1 MFPVAVDLMGGSE
14 QGSER
19 MKEGKLVDGEPR
31 DVWETAEDP
40 PKASN
45 SRPSVNGGCGKRRE

>member
-14 QGSER
+14 QG
-19 MKEGKLVDGEPR
+19 G
-31 DVWETAEDP
+31 VWETAEDP

-45 SRPSVNGGCGKRRE
+45 PRPFVNGGGGKRRE